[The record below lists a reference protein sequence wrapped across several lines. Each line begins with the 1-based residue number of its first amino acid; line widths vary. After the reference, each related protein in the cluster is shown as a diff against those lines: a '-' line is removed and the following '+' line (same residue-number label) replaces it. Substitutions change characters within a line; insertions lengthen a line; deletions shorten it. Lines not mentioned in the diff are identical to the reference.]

1 MIKLICPL
9 SITLGINKKKTYYLN
24 LNNYRNW
31 HYQVSNTLKEEF
43 KERMRSQLQNITPI
57 PIDRGIFITYIFY
70 SGSNRR
76 KDLRNITTVIDK
88 FLCDALVAYGII
100 PDDNCDICNG
110 FMDLYGGIDKDNP
123 RVEAY
128 INEIAN

>member
-1 MIKLICPL
+1 
-9 SITLGINKKKTYYLN
+9 
-24 LNNYRNW
+24 
-31 HYQVSNTLKEEF
+31 
-43 KERMRSQLQNITPI
+43 
-57 PIDRGIFITYIFY
+57 
-70 SGSNRR
+70 
-76 KDLRNITTVIDK
+76 
-88 FLCDALVAYGII
+88 VAYGII